1 MDNPTMSF
9 VTYLKTKLK
18 LSKLLVSLVLH
29 SLVMQIQSTNNDD
42 IIYLIK
48 VGIMVLFH
56 GKRRIEGYLDRQRN
70 G

>member
-1 MDNPTMSF
+1 MDDPTMSF
-9 VTYLKTKLK
+9 VTYLKTKLR
-18 LSKLLVSLVLH
+18 LSELLVSLVLH

-42 IIYLIK
+42 IIYSIK

-56 GKRRIEGYLDRQRN
+56 GKKRIEGYLDRQRH

>member
-1 MDNPTMSF
+1 MDDPTMSF
-9 VTYLKTKLK
+9 VTYLKTKLR
-18 LSKLLVSLVLH
+18 LSELLVSLVLH

-56 GKRRIEGYLDRQRN
+56 GKKRIEGYLDRQRH